1 MTFQEESEDQQ
12 IYQEFLKK
20 YKKILSNLPDIQNN
34 NQKNKENS
42 PIDEETIKKMIE
54 KYNFGLKREEI
65 RIVILSNKHNDIT
78 TIYYLLLNNRIKK
91 GKKSLCDLK
100 SNEFKKYIQNKENLF
115 EKYEFDIKK
124 LIEERKK
131 GLFINN
137 FYSNIGTNK
146 NSSSHIK
153 TPKFKNRN
161 INSNYNNSNNI
172 KVLKNY
178 KINFQ
183 IIFPNSNIMKK
194 NYSKNLF
201 HSGSKPSVSKR
212 IVNKNLF
219 SLIPK
224 KPNYFHIFQ
233 IKIYQIIFL
242 YFLSGFVHFVDLN
255 HLNFSYVFL
264 QSFYFFI
271 ALSCISF
278 LFLSFLVLKSST
290 IILKIFISNFTFFC
304 WFKK

>member
-178 KINFQ
+178 KIIFQ

-224 KPNYFHIFQ
+224 KPNY
-233 IKIYQIIFL
+233 
-242 YFLSGFVHFVDLN
+242 YFSS
-255 HLNFSYVFL
+255 FSFRIC
-264 QSFYFFI
+264 SFR
-271 ALSCISF
+271 
-278 LFLSFLVLKSST
+278 
-290 IILKIFISNFTFFC
+290 
-304 WFKK
+304 